1 MRIKEGCMHLGI
13 QEKDAN
19 QREKLKLLIP
29 NSYLYLMQL
38 RHKQENLKLINFF
51 DYIKTTKEA
60 V

>member
-1 MRIKEGCMHLGI
+1 MYE
-13 QEKDAN
+13 EKDAN